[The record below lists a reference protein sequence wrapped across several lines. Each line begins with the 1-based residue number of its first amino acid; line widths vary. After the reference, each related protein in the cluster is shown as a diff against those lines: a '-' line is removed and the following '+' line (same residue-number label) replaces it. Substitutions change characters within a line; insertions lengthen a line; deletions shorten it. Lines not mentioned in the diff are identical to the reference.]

1 MQKWVGVGVILILIS
16 LRTTLVE
23 AKTLFQ
29 LWFLLFLEPRVSR
42 LLYQLVE
49 DLLKLV
55 TSSDY
60 VGNAD
65 FEMELAK
72 CIGTLGLMNLQC
84 DGPVNG
90 INTVDSSSDV
100 LSDILSCFPN
110 DVQTQ
115 QYCQIFHALN
125 SYLVDPEW
133 VGFTKFMHC
142 LTAICYFW

>member
-1 MQKWVGVGVILILIS
+1 M
-16 LRTTLVE
+16 
-23 AKTLFQ
+23 
-29 LWFLLFLEPRVSR
+29 
-42 LLYQLVE
+42 
-49 DLLKLV
+49 

-125 SYLVDPEW
+125 SYLVDPE
-133 VGFTKFMHC
+133 
-142 LTAICYFW
+142 